1 MKIIDFKNIV
11 GIVEVFGSFSDKEVV
26 LTTDSRSI
34 NGQNVFLALKG
45 ENFDGF
51 TYLTQALEQGVE
63 VAIYTDA
70 PGRSEQVKSLSEN
83 YPNTLFIS
91 VNNTQKYLQDSAAWW
106 VRKWQKDFAGKVLG
120 LTGSNGKTTTKEL
133 LYAQAEKIF
142 GDKVMCTAG
151 NFNNHIGVPLTI
163 FNIKEEHEF
172 AIVEMGT
179 NHPGEIEVLCNIANP
194 NYGLITN
201 VGAAHLEFLISEEG
215 VLQEKAALYR
225 YINENGG
232 RFFLNKNDPNLNK
245 LETTKNVTNFGEEG
259 ENFLESITNSH
270 IQESYNLWN
279 LRAAYFVLSEILP
292 ESKELLLENTS
303 KIKLPDNKRSQWI
316 EDNGKVIF
324 LDAYNAN
331 PTSMKSA
338 LKSFANKYA
347 QQQEKALYVLGDMNE
362 LGDLAQQFHEEVSLL
377 MNDLKI
383 ENAIFVGRYAHFY
396 ADKFA
401 GRCDVFANREELDDA
416 WIKVSNSY
424 QYIFLKASRSLQLES
439 LIDITD

>member
-1 MKIIDFKNIV
+1 MKIIDFKNIA
-11 GIVEVFGSFSDKEVV
+11 GIVEVIGSFSDKEVV

-34 NGQNVFLALKG
+34 SNQNVFLALKG

-63 VAIYTDA
+63 TVIYTSA
-70 PGRSEQVKSLSEN
+70 PGRSEQVKVLSEN
-83 YPNTLFIS
+83 YPNVLFIS
-91 VNNTQKYLQDSAAWW
+91 VNNTLKYLQDSAAWW
-106 VRKWQKDFAGKVLG
+106 VRKWQNDFGGKVLG

-133 LYAQAEKIF
+133 LFAQAEKIF
-142 GDKVMCTAG
+142 GQKVMCTAG

-163 FNIKEEHEF
+163 FNIKEDHEF

-201 VGAAHLEFLISEEG
+201 VGAAHLEFLINEEG

-225 YINENGG
+225 YINDNGG
-232 RFFLNKNDPNLNK
+232 SFFLNKNDPNLTK

-259 ENFLESITNSH
+259 ESFLSKIENQN

-279 LRAAYFVLSEILP
+279 LKVAYFVLSHILP
-292 ESKELLLENTS
+292 ESQEVLLKNTS
-303 KIKLPDNKRSQWI
+303 QIKLPDNKRSQWI
-316 EDNGKVIF
+316 EENGKVIF

-338 LKSFANKYA
+338 LRSFAQKYA
-347 QQQEKALYVLGDMNE
+347 EQQDKALYVLGDMNE

-377 MNDLKI
+377 MNELKI

-396 ADKFA
+396 AEKFA
-401 GRCDVFANREELDDA
+401 GRCEIFVSREDLDDA
-416 WIKVSNSY
+416 WLKVSNSY